1 MRNPID
7 IVVLEE
13 EKVND
18 LKPMIF
24 EYFKN
29 GYELVGQIQ
38 YSPENAYRC
47 DAYVATMIK
56 YEQCEQIEDNK
67 MRTAKDIEYK
77 LKELHLDLQSLGMS
91 WSNGDCNKEYYKK
104 ARLVLYSYVD
114 TLNWILNK
122 EEVLDYEKYIKD

>member
-1 MRNPID
+1 MRKPID

-13 EKVND
+13 EKVNE

-24 EYFKN
+24 EYLKN

-47 DAYVATMIK
+47 DTYVATMIK

-67 MRTAKDIEYK
+67 MRTAKDIDYK
-77 LKELHLDLQSLGMS
+77 IKDMKLTLKQRDIELHDGYCSKE
-91 WSNGDCNKEYYKK
+91 NYDKDCIELNHFIK
-104 ARLVLYSYVD
+104 ALKWVRG
-114 TLNWILNK
+114 
-122 EEVLDYEKYIKD
+122 EEL

>member
-13 EKVND
+13 ETVNE
-18 LKPMIF
+18 LKPLIF
-24 EYFKN
+24 EYLKN

-47 DAYVATMIK
+47 DTYVATIIK
-56 YEQCEQIEDNK
+56 YGQFEDNK

-77 LKELHLDLQSLGMS
+77 IKDMQLTLKQRDIELHDGHCSKE
-91 WSNGDCNKEYYKK
+91 DYVKEYL
-104 ARLVLYSYVD
+104 A
-114 TLNWILNK
+114 LNH
-122 EEVLDYEKYIKD
+122 YIKALR